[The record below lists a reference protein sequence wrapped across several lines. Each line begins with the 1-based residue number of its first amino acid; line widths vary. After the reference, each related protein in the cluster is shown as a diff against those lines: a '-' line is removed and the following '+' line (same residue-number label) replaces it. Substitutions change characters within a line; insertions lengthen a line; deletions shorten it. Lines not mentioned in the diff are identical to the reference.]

1 MTSSFCTAVVAPCWA
16 FDDWRFYCD
25 RSCTFSVGVSSELLR
40 WTGRPKADGLTL
52 PRVITKELPG
62 IALGTN
68 ALRAYE
74 GKSSELIPPGPRSRV
89 GTWCC
94 SSSCAG
100 WQDLV
105 LVERDSIQC
114 SISLHLNT
122 IYFYVCT
129 HVPLGSTVACTATI
143 CLDYILGN
151 YGHARSQG
159 GRQPAAP
166 NPPLYQV

>member
-1 MTSSFCTAVVAPCWA
+1 MDGKAERRWLGTSLCDNERTVV
-16 FDDWRFYCD
+16 
-25 RSCTFSVGVSSELLR
+25 LR
-40 WTGRPKADGLTL
+40 
-52 PRVITKELPG
+52 
-62 IALGTN
+62 TN

>member
-1 MTSSFCTAVVAPCWA
+1 MNGKAEGRWLGTSLCDNERTVV
-16 FDDWRFYCD
+16 
-25 RSCTFSVGVSSELLR
+25 LR
-40 WTGRPKADGLTL
+40 
-52 PRVITKELPG
+52 
-62 IALGTN
+62 TN

-159 GRQPAAP
+159 GRQPAAAKA
-166 NPPLYQV
+166 PLVHMIKKMLVLSARAHSSTSRMGYDVAEDRADLHRYP